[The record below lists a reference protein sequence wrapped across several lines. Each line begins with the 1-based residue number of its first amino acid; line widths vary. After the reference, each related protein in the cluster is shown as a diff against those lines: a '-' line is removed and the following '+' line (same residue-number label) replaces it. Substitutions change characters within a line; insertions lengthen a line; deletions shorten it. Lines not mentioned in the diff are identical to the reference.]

1 VWRFLGSIFKRFC
14 YNERYKMGNK
24 VAVIFDEIFLKH
36 DPGSFHPERPE
47 RVKVILERLNKEDLR
62 PLIQIF
68 PPEKAEKEE
77 ILWNHTESLYNFIKT
92 SAEKGTFQIDADTG
106 GNEYSFEAACYA
118 VGAQKTGLK
127 LIFEEGFDYVFALVR
142 PPGHHAE
149 RDRAMG
155 FCLFNNIA
163 LAAYYARNYYGIKRI
178 LIVDFDLHH
187 GNGTQ
192 KSFYHTDEVLF
203 FSTHQYPY
211 YPGTGNYDEI
221 GTGYGRGYTI
231 NVPLKHGCGDDDFI
245 FFYQNL
251 LKPIAFQYKP
261 QLILVSAGFDCMLD
275 DPLGDL
281 EVSCKGIAIITEIL
295 REIAYNFCNGKILF
309 SLEGGYNLK
318 NLSEGTATLIKT
330 LIEEKKRFLHYEVS
344 PSSYALELFRKIKD
358 LLAFKGFWEI

>member
-1 VWRFLGSIFKRFC
+1 MLK
-14 YNERYKMGNK
+14 K
-24 VAVIFDEIFLKH
+24 VAVIFDEIFFKH
-36 DPGSFHPERPE
+36 RAGNFHPESPE
-47 RVKVILERLNKEDLR
+47 RLRFIVKRLKERDVNHMIE
-62 PLIQIF
+62 IF
-68 PPEKAEKEE
+68 SPDRATKEE
-77 ILWNHTESLYNFIKT
+77 ILWNHTEGLYNLIKT
-92 SAEKGTFQIDADTG
+92 SSEKGFFQIDGDTAV
-106 GNEYSFEAACYA
+106 NEHSFEAACYA
-118 VGAQKTGLK
+118 VGAQKTGLR
-127 LIFEEGFDYVFALVR
+127 LLFEEGLNYVLALVR

-261 QLILVSAGFDCMLD
+261 QLILISAGFDCMVG

-281 EVSCKGIAIITEIL
+281 EVTAKGIVRITEIFK
-295 REIAYNFCNGKILF
+295 EIAYNFCDGKILF
-309 SLEGGYNLK
+309 SLEGGYDLN
-318 NLSEGTATLIKT
+318 NLSEGIVTIIKK
-330 LIEEKKRFLHYEVS
+330 LVEEETKYSSYEVS
-344 PSSYALELFRKIKD
+344 PSTYALELFRKIKD